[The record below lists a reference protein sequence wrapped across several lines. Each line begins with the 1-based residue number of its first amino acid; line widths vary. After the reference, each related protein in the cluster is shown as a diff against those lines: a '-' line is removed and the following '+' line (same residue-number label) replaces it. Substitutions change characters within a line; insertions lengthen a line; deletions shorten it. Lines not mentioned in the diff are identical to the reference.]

1 MSRARRLLEIAKANA
16 AIASAGNDWWLAET
30 PPKPDPVSA
39 ADRLTA
45 AKTEAAVLVPVQSA
59 IEAKEPAPAAH
70 PHPAPEVVYQMAAV
84 SVDLAPEPLAAQ
96 FSGSARE
103 ANVHPAPEVVYQ
115 MAAVSLEPHPVEQ
128 RAPKTPPDFA
138 SRLSGLKEKFS
149 LFGRKTRSL
158 TT

>member
-84 SVDLAPEPLAAQ
+84 S
-96 FSGSARE
+96 
-103 ANVHPAPEVVYQ
+103 
-115 MAAVSLEPHPVEQ
+115 LEPHPVEQ